1 MAIKKLL
8 PDDTI
13 SICCGL
19 NVYGGTYNELN
30 AYRIS
35 GGKVKFGGKMYHD
48 EYISYRDLAKA
59 FSEQELR
66 LILKI
71 KQGGRLIKCLME
83 IRHGQLFYWSVHCS
97 ISSMHYTQNMIRF

>member
-8 PDDTI
+8 PDDTVN
-13 SICCGL
+13 ICCGL
-19 NVYGGTYNELN
+19 NVYGGTYIGLN
-30 AYRIS
+30 AYRIL
-35 GGKVKFGGKMYHD
+35 GGKMYHD

-71 KQGGRLIKCLME
+71 KQGEG
-83 IRHGQLFYWSVHCS
+83 
-97 ISSMHYTQNMIRF
+97 

>member
-8 PDDTI
+8 PDDTVN
-13 SICCGL
+13 ICCGL
-19 NVYGGTYNELN
+19 NVYGGTYIGLN

-71 KQGGRLIKCLME
+71 KQGEG
-83 IRHGQLFYWSVHCS
+83 
-97 ISSMHYTQNMIRF
+97 

>member
-1 MAIKKLL
+1 MAIKKLS
-8 PDDTI
+8 PDDPVN
-13 SICCGL
+13 ICCGTSI
-19 NVYGGTYNELN
+19 YGGTYIGLN

-59 FSEQELR
+59 FSEQKLR

-71 KQGGRLIKCLME
+71 KQGKAD
-83 IRHGQLFYWSVHCS
+83 
-97 ISSMHYTQNMIRF
+97 